1 MVSAIIVAA
10 GKGVRMKGT
19 MRKQYLDLSGRPV
32 LAHSIMAFDSCR
44 LVEEIFLVVPKE
56 DVEYCQNKILSPL
69 DLKNQI
75 NLVRGGTKRQDS
87 VYIGLQAITKNTET
101 VVIHDGVR
109 PFIQPDDLMKCI
121 QGSKDFGACI
131 LGIPASDTLKRVDES
146 EIIESTLPRENI
158 WLAQTPQAFQ
168 YDLILKAHETARRDG
183 YIGTDDAS
191 LVERLGEDVKIINGG
206 KFNIKITTKEDFNVA
221 KAMFDAGLIEKE
233 HLRLPPFK

>member
-10 GKGVRMKGT
+10 GKGIRMKGT

-32 LAHSIMAFDSCR
+32 LAHSIMAFDSCT
-44 LVEEIFLVVPKE
+44 LVAEIYLVVPKE
-56 DVEYCQNKILSPL
+56 DVEYCQNKILSLL

-75 NLVRGGTKRQDS
+75 NLVHGGAKRQDS
-87 VYIGLQAITKNTET
+87 VYNGLQAIAKNTDT

-109 PFIQPDDLMKCI
+109 PFIQPEDLKECI
-121 QGSKDFGACI
+121 LGSKKFGACI
-131 LGIPASDTLKRVDES
+131 LGTPASDTLKSIDKS
-146 EIIESTLPRENI
+146 DIIKTTLPRENI

-183 YIGTDDAS
+183 YVGTDDAS

-206 KFNIKITTKEDFNVA
+206 RFNIKITKKEDLAVA
-221 KAMFDAGLIEKE
+221 KAMFDAGLI
-233 HLRLPPFK
+233 